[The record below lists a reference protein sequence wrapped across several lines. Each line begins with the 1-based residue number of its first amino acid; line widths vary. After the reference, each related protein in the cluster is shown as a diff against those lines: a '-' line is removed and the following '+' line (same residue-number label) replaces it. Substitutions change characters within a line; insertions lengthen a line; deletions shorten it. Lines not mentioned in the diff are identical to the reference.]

1 MNKTLNVLIVDDNEI
16 SSAFV
21 SEVAGNLPGVA
32 GVMIAEDGMEGLA
45 VLNRSPVDM
54 VLLDIEMPEL
64 DGIETLK
71 RIRKEKPLVDVI
83 MMSAAHESDADK
95 VVKAL
100 EMGAID
106 FIPKI
111 LDSKHSLNDFRLRL
125 LTVTGLVRSRLN
137 MRRGASG
144 EAVEPSVRQAP
155 FVIPV
160 ENRIH
165 PPAARRIHDAAAPY
179 FPPVREKFKIAAIA
193 VSTGGP
199 NALGEV
205 IPRLPEK
212 LGIPI
217 LIVQHM
223 PDFLT
228 RSLAQS
234 LQKKSKL
241 PVKEAVDGDM
251 IQPDH
256 VYLAAG
262 GKHMTIK
269 KELKGNSFVHRI
281 RLNTGPPVNSVRPSA
296 DILFK
301 SLPDA
306 YKGSIL
312 CVIMTGMGSDGAE
325 GVRAMKESGCYCI
338 TQTADTCIVYG
349 MPKSVDEA
357 MLSDERAPL
366 HLIADRIVSLVNRG

>member
-1 MNKTLNVLIVDDNEI
+1 MIKTLNVLIVDDNEI
-16 SSAFV
+16 STAFV
-21 SEVAGNLPGVA
+21 SEVVGEIPGVA
-32 GVMIAEDGMEGLA
+32 RVMTAENGKEGLS
-45 VLNRSPVDM
+45 VLKGNPVDM

-71 RIRKEKPLVDVI
+71 RIRNEKPYTDVI
-83 MMSAAHESDADK
+83 MMSAAHESDAGK

-106 FIPKI
+106 FIPKQ
-111 LDSKHSLNDFRLRL
+111 LDSRHSLQDFRLRL
-125 LTVTGLVRSRLN
+125 LTVTGLVRSRQN
-137 MRRGASG
+137 MRRGTAG
-144 EAVEPSVRQAP
+144 GLIEPSVKQAP
-155 FVIPV
+155 YIVPAKNQPQTPEAGRIRDV
-160 ENRIH
+160 ESRF
-165 PPAARRIHDAAAPY
+165 
-179 FPPVREKFKIAAIA
+179 FPPVRDKFKIAAIA

-205 IPRLPEK
+205 IPRLPGT

-228 RSLAQS
+228 KSLAQS

-241 PVKEAVDGDM
+241 PVKEAVDGD
-251 IQPDH
+251 IIRPDH

-262 GKHMTIK
+262 GKHMTVF
-269 KELKGNSFVHRI
+269 KEPRGNSFIQKI
-281 RLNTGPPVNSVRPSA
+281 RLNSDPPVNSVRPSA

-301 SLPDA
+301 SLPNV

-312 CVIMTGMGSDGAE
+312 CAIMTGMGADGAE
-325 GVRAMKESGCYCI
+325 GVRIMKETGCYCI
-338 TQTADTCIVYG
+338 TQTANTCVVYG

-357 MLSDERAPL
+357 MLSDERVPL
-366 HLIADRIVSLVNRG
+366 HLIADRIVSLINR